1 MPVSDS
7 RAHLQ
12 DELSEPT
19 LGNTA
24 YPWGACLNWEPMR
37 PGQPPSTGPTRVNH
51 RPRRGILFS
60 AITWSNC
67 SLRTFSSC
75 PPQAF
80 AGCLFLQFWLIIAA
94 AQRLGCRAVLL
105 VGGNSF
111 HEPLPPG
118 IVAFSYAPFS
128 KIFPRAAVIVHQGGI
143 GTCAQALAAGRPM
156 LVVPF
161 AFDQPDNAARL
172 QRLGV
177 ARAIPRKHYTAQ
189 RAYSELQS
197 LLSDPAYAARAVEVA
212 HKIAEENGV
221 RVACDAIENHP
232 LAR

>member
-1 MPVSDS
+1 
-7 RAHLQ
+7 
-12 DELSEPT
+12 
-19 LGNTA
+19 
-24 YPWGACLNWEPMR
+24 
-37 PGQPPSTGPTRVNH
+37 
-51 RPRRGILFS
+51 
-60 AITWSNC
+60 
-67 SLRTFSSC
+67 
-75 PPQAF
+75 
-80 AGCLFLQFWLIIAA
+80 
-94 AQRLGCRAVLL
+94 
-105 VGGNSF
+105 
-111 HEPLPPG
+111 
-118 IVAFSYAPFS
+118 
-128 KIFPRAAVIVHQGGI
+128 
-143 GTCAQALAAGRPM
+143 M